1 MYVVGKYVCVLIY
14 DENNTQSNILQFWK
28 ALVLNSKSTT
38 HRSVLNTS
46 YKLQKE

>member
-1 MYVVGKYVCVLIY
+1 MYVVGCVLIY
-14 DENNTQSNILQFWK
+14 EHKNDTQSNILQFWK

-46 YKLQKE
+46 YKIQKE